1 MLFLYN
7 LIILLASQ
15 VVKLLVLFSPKM
27 KLFVNGRKIV
37 FSTLQSKINPNDKI
51 IWFHAASLGEYEQ
64 GLPVIEKIKAKF
76 PNHKIIVT
84 FFSPSGY
91 EVRKNNSV
99 ADVTVYLPLD
109 TISNAKQFIELVH
122 PEMAFFIKY
131 EYWPNYLNELKK
143 QQIKT
148 YLISGIFRE
157 NQAFFKWYG
166 KFYRNALKTFDCFFV
181 QNESSKTLLQSIGF
195 NNIKVS
201 GDTRFDRVVSI
212 LERDNSLDFMDS
224 FTSFG
229 KTKRTT
235 IVIGSSWPKD
245 EELLVNFINQSA
257 DDIKFII
264 APHNIKHEQI
274 SNLKNQIQKKIIL
287 YSEKDE
293 RLTRAERTGVSKQLQ
308 HDKIEEFQVFIIDT
322 IGILTKIYS
331 YADIAYVGG
340 GFGNPGVHN
349 ILEPATFG
357 VPIVIGPNYSHF
369 AEATALVH
377 QEGCIS
383 ISNQNE
389 LDDAF
394 NLLINNEDE
403 RLEKGHI
410 CSTFVQMNKGATQT
424 IINHI
429 NKV

>member
-1 MLFLYN
+1 MHFIYN
-7 LIILLASQ
+7 IITLLAAQ
-15 VVKLLVLFSPKM
+15 LLKIVALFSPKM
-27 KLFVNGRKIV
+27 KLFVDGRKSV
-37 FSTLQSKINPNDKI
+37 FQTLVDKI
-51 IWFHAASLGEYEQ
+51 QTSDKTIWFHAASLGEYEQ
-64 GLPVIEKIKAKF
+64 GLPVIEAIKQQF
-76 PNHKIIVT
+76 PNHKIVVT

-91 EVRKNNSV
+91 EVRKNNTV

-109 TISNAKQFIELVH
+109 TISNAKQFISLVH

-148 YLISGIFRE
+148 YLISGILRE

-166 KFYRNALKTFDCFFV
+166 GFYRNALKTFDYFFV
-181 QNESSKTLLQSIGF
+181 QNESSKKLLQSIGF
-195 NNIKVS
+195 NNVKVS

-212 LERDNSLDFMDS
+212 LERDNSLDFIEQFKDN
-224 FTSFG
+224 
-229 KTKRTT
+229 KTT

-245 EELLVNFINQSA
+245 ESLLANYINQSS
-257 DDIKFII
+257 DDVKFII
-264 APHNIKHEQI
+264 APHNIKSEQI
-274 SNLKNQIQKKIIL
+274 QELKNAIFKKTIL
-287 YSEKDE
+287 FSEKDNVN
-293 RLTRAERTGVSKQLQ
+293 LSNSN
-308 HDKIEEFQVFIIDT
+308 VFIIDT

-357 VPIVIGPNYSHF
+357 VPVVIGPNYSHF
-369 AEATALVH
+369 AEATALVNM
-377 QEGCIS
+377 EGCIS
-383 ISNQNE
+383 IQNQAQLNE
-389 LDDAF
+389 AF
-394 NLLINNEDE
+394 ELLLHNEDE

-424 IINHI
+424 IMHHI
-429 NKV
+429 LG

>member
-1 MLFLYN
+1 MLFIYN
-7 LIILLASQ
+7 LIVQLAGLLLQIVA
-15 VVKLLVLFSPKM
+15 LFSPKM
-27 KLFVNGRKIV
+27 KLFVEGRKTV
-37 FSTLQSKINPNDKI
+37 FATLESKINATDKT

-76 PNHKIIVT
+76 PAHKIVVT

-91 EVRKNNSV
+91 EVRKNNTV

-109 TISNAKQFIELVH
+109 TKSNAQQFLKLVH
-122 PEMAFFIKY
+122 PEMVFFIKY

-143 QQIKT
+143 QKIKT
-148 YLISGIFRE
+148 YLISGVFRE
-157 NQAFFKWYG
+157 KQAFFKWYG
-166 KFYRNALKTFDCFFV
+166 GFYRNALQSFDYFFV
-181 QNESSKTLLQSIGF
+181 QNESAKKLLQSIGF
-195 NNIKVS
+195 ANVKIS
-201 GDTRFDRVVSI
+201 GDTRFDRVASI

-245 EELLVNFINQSA
+245 ESLLVNYINQSSNEV
-257 DDIKFII
+257 KFII
-264 APHNIKHEQI
+264 APHNIKSEQI
-274 SNLKNQIQKKIIL
+274 QELKNSITKKTVL
-287 YSEKDE
+287 FSEKENQD
-293 RLTRAERTGVSKQLQ
+293 VSNF
-308 HDKIEEFQVFIIDT
+308 DVFIIDT

-357 VPIVIGPNYSHF
+357 VPIVIGPNFSHF
-369 AEATALVH
+369 AEATALVNMT
-377 QEGCIS
+377 GCVS
-383 ISNQNE
+383 ISNQKELNE
-389 LDDAF
+389 IFD
-394 NLLINNEDE
+394 NLIQNPDE

-410 CSTFVQMNKGATQT
+410 CSTFVSMNKGATEV
-424 IINHI
+424 ILKHI
-429 NKV
+429 NL

>member
-7 LIILLASQ
+7 IITLLAAQ
-15 VVKLLVLFSPKM
+15 LLKIVALFSPKM
-27 KLFVNGRKIV
+27 KLFVDGRKSV
-37 FSTLQSKINPNDKI
+37 FQTLADKI
-51 IWFHAASLGEYEQ
+51 QSSDKTIWFHAASLGEYEQ
-64 GLPVIEKIKAKF
+64 GLPVIEAIKQQF
-76 PNHKIIVT
+76 PNHKIVVT

-91 EVRKNNSV
+91 EVRKNNTV

-109 TISNAKQFIELVH
+109 TISNVKQFIKLVH

-148 YLISGIFRE
+148 YLISGILRE

-166 KFYRNALKTFDCFFV
+166 GFYRNALKTFEFFFV
-181 QNESSKTLLQSIGF
+181 QNESSRNLLQSIGF
-195 NNIKVS
+195 NNVKVS

-212 LERDNSLDFMDS
+212 LERDNSLDFIEQFKDN
-224 FTSFG
+224 
-229 KTKRTT
+229 KTT

-245 EELLVNFINQSA
+245 ESLLVNYINQSS
-257 DDIKFII
+257 DDVKFII
-264 APHNIKHEQI
+264 APHNIKSEQI
-274 SNLKNQIQKKIIL
+274 QELKNAIAKKTIL
-287 YSEKDE
+287 FSEKDNVD
-293 RLTRAERTGVSKQLQ
+293 LSNSN
-308 HDKIEEFQVFIIDT
+308 VFIIDT

-357 VPIVIGPNYSHF
+357 VPVVIGPNYSHF
-369 AEATALVH
+369 AEATALVNM
-377 QEGCIS
+377 EGCIS
-383 ISNQNE
+383 IQNQTQLNE
-389 LDDAF
+389 AF
-394 NLLINNEDE
+394 DLLLHNEDE

-410 CSTFVQMNKGATQT
+410 CSTFVQMNKGATKT
-424 IINHI
+424 IMNHI
-429 NKV
+429 SD